1 LRHGHRIIMTINDK
15 VVLDLTDDEDLK
27 DYFSRK
33 DAGEKCLME
42 VSATLDEASGEQAV
56 LSIKKVTV
64 KDYSKE
70 SEPAGAKKKFEMGE
84 PVVEEEY

>member
-1 LRHGHRIIMTINDK
+1 MTINDK

-33 DAGEKCLME
+33 DASEECHME
-42 VSATLDEASGEQAV
+42 VTATLDEASAEQAV

-70 SEPAGAKKKFEMGE
+70 SEPTGAKKKFEMGE
-84 PVVEEEY
+84 PVAEEEY

>member
-1 LRHGHRIIMTINDK
+1 MTINDK

-33 DAGEKCLME
+33 DAGEECQME
-42 VSATLDEASGEQAV
+42 VTATLDEASAEQAV
-56 LSIKKVTV
+56 LSVKKVAV

-70 SEPAGAKKKFEMGE
+70 SEPTEAKKKFEMGE